1 MRFISEH
8 PPLKWAYW
16 LLWLALLLFLIF
28 NSKRK
33 QRIIP
38 IIKPLENTTIDFTK
52 TIANLY
58 FQDKNYKII
67 IRKKIIYFLEKVRTN
82 YYLDTSKLDEEFAL
96 KLAHKSGKNEDDI
109 KKLVELIVHLKNRG
123 FFTEIDLTQL
133 NDALEQ
139 NNF

>member
-1 MRFISEH
+1 M
-8 PPLKWAYW
+8 
-16 LLWLALLLFLIF
+16 
-28 NSKRK
+28 
-33 QRIIP
+33 
-38 IIKPLENTTIDFTK
+38 
-52 TIANLY
+52 
-58 FQDKNYKII
+58 
-67 IRKKIIYFLEKVRTN
+67 EKVRTN